1 MSIVRFYANNTQ
13 TNPGTGGDIYDL
25 DETIGTPGNLSN
37 NNSSTSFALNLAWQQ
52 TVDTTVSDSSF
63 DISVNVS
70 SIGGTAEYRFR
81 IARVDSSN
89 VVQAA
94 SSYGSTYST
103 TGVKTETLTL
113 STTWNS
119 GDRLR
124 LEMETRR
131 SGGHGN
137 VSVGISVGN
146 TSTYVDADIT
156 PPAAYDGRFFLMF

>member
-1 MSIVRFYANNTQ
+1 MSIVRFYANSSQ

-25 DETIGTPGNLSN
+25 DESIGTPGNLSN

-63 DISVNVS
+63 DISVNVG

-94 SSYGSTYST
+94 SAYGSTYST

-124 LEMETRR
+124 LEMET
-131 SGGHGN
+131 
-137 VSVGISVGN
+137 
-146 TSTYVDADIT
+146 
-156 PPAAYDGRFFLMF
+156 